1 MRNRRLAVAVL
12 IAAVLARPEAESVAE
27 RLDRFVAAHAARG
40 FSGSVL
46 AAHNGQVLL
55 SKGYGPAN
63 REHDVPATPQTKYR
77 IGSITKQF
85 TAAAILVLQQRGT
98 LSVQDPV
105 RKHVPDAPAAW
116 DAVTIHHLLT
126 HTSGIININALPDYS
141 KMLTATLTPRENVAR
156 LFDKPLQFEPGS
168 KYQYSNS
175 GYILLGHII
184 EIVSGKTYG
193 EFLRENIFEPL
204 GMRSSGY
211 DDPKAI
217 LPHRASGYN
226 LEKTGL
232 VHAPYRDMSIPYAA
246 GALYST
252 VEDYYRWDQALYSDK
267 LLSKASRDAMFT
279 AYKDS
284 YGYGWTII
292 RQFDRTRIAHGGV
305 MHGFAS
311 FAVRFPDEKVCVV
324 VFSNINMAPSGE
336 IAPGLAGLLFGAD
349 VEWPKS

>member
-1 MRNRRLAVAVL
+1 MRTIAVIAAL
-12 IAAVLARPEAESVAE
+12 IAVVFGRPHAETLTE
-27 RLDRFVAAHAARG
+27 RLDRFVNAYLARN

-46 AAHNGQVLL
+46 VAQNGKMLL
-55 SKGYGPAN
+55 SKGYGSAN
-63 REHDVPATPQTKYR
+63 REHDVPATAQTKYR

-85 TAAAILVLQQRGT
+85 TAAGILLLQQRGALT
-98 LSVQDPV
+98 VQDPV
-105 RKHVPDAPAAW
+105 RKYVPDAPAAW

-126 HTSGIININALPDYS
+126 HTSGIININALPDYA

-156 LFDKPLQFEPGS
+156 LFDKPLQFPPGS

-184 EIVSGKTYG
+184 ELISGRTYG
-193 EFLRENIFEPL
+193 AFLQENIFEPL
-204 GMRSSGY
+204 GMRNTGY

-217 LPHRASGYN
+217 LHARASGYN

-252 VEDYYRWDQALYSDK
+252 VEDYYLWDQALYSDTP
-267 LLSKASRDAMFT
+267 LSQKSRDAMF
-279 AYKDS
+279 APYVND

-292 RQFDRTRIAHGGV
+292 KQFNRTRIAHGGV

-311 FAVRFPDEKVCVV
+311 FAVRFPDERLCVV
-324 VFSNINMAPSGE
+324 VFGNVNMAPSGE
-336 IAPGLAGLLFGAD
+336 VAPGLAGLVLGEA